1 MIISRLSQDSPLLK
15 STIHYFWNCWGSDS
29 NFKFY
34 EDCILHSLERED
46 ALPNF
51 YILIDEN
58 KIIGT
63 YALLVNDII
72 SRQDLM
78 PWLACLYVEEAYR
91 NKGHAA
97 ALLQHGL
104 EEAKRMGYERLYL
117 STDIEG
123 FYEKKG
129 WKFFD
134 EAYGV
139 GGNEFRVYMKPTK

>member
-1 MIISRLSQDSPLLK
+1 MTISRLSKDSPFLK
-15 STIHYFWNCWGSDS
+15 SAIRYFWNCWGSDS

-46 ALPNF
+46 TLPNF
-51 YILIDEN
+51 YILIDEG

-78 PWLACLYVEEAYR
+78 PWLACLYVEKAYR

-104 EEAKRMGYERLYL
+104 EETHRMGYKRLHL

-123 FYEKKG
+123 FYEKKD

-134 EAYGV
+134 KAYGV
-139 GGNEFRVYMKPTK
+139 GGDEFRVYMKLTK